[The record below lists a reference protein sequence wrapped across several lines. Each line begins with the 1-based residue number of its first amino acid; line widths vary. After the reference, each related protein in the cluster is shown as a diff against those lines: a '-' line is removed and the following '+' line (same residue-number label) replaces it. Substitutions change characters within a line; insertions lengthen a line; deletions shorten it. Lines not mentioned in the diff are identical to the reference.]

1 MIEVIVVCEGQ
12 TEERFV
18 TDFVAPALW
27 PHDTSVQ
34 PRLIATSRTA
44 KGGALLRD
52 RVIRYLRNTLRERGD
67 TYVTTFF
74 DLYGLKPNFPGVSD
88 SSGVTD
94 PLERARQIES
104 ALGAEAMAAAGCREG
119 RFFGHIQP
127 YEFEAV
133 LFSDVHAFSAV
144 ESGWQPF
151 VRNLEEVS
159 AEVESPEHI
168 NDGPDT
174 HPSAR
179 LRILRPKFEKVL
191 YGARIAQRIGLSKMR
206 SECKHFDA
214 WVSRLESLEPLRGSA

>member
-1 MIEVIVVCEGQ
+1 MIEVFVVCEGQ
-12 TEERFV
+12 AEERFV
-18 TDFVAPALW
+18 TDVVAPALW
-27 PHDTSVQ
+27 PRDISVE
-34 PRLIATSRTA
+34 PRLIATSKTA

-88 SSGVTD
+88 SSTVRD
-94 PLERARQIES
+94 PLKRARLIES
-104 ALGAEAMAAAGCREG
+104 ALDTETIAAAGCRED
-119 RFFGHIQP
+119 RFLGHIQP

-133 LFSDVHAFSAV
+133 LFSDVQAFPAV
-144 ESGWQPF
+144 ESQWQPF
-151 VRNLEEVS
+151 VRNLED
-159 AEVESPEHI
+159 ARGGVESPEHI

-179 LRILRPKFEKVL
+179 LRILKPKFEKVL
-191 YGARIAQRIGLSKMR
+191 YGTRIADRIGLETIR
-206 SECKHFDA
+206 VECKHFDA